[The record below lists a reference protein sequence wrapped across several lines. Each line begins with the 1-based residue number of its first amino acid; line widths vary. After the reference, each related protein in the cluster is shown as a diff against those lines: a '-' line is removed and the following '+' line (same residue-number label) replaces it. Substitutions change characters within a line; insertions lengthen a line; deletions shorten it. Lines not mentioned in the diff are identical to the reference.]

1 MSSLRMDTRDVISTG
16 LSFLV
21 VVVVLHIV
29 VAIIGGIGFGLFE
42 LFVTEECRYYSEGGA
57 YCYNEYS
64 DASWIFGMLFWVPA
78 GIILICGYIG
88 LWTKLFTDS
97 IAMGVYKANNAD
109 EEARLADAFQSAP
122 ATTVVSAAPMA
133 SVAAAPAQ
141 QPTPIQQQQPQDPQ
155 QNAMVLENQYQQ

>member
-1 MSSLRMDTRDVISTG
+1 MSSLRMGTKDVISTG

-29 VAIIGGIGFGLFE
+29 VAIIWGIGFGLFE
-42 LFVTEECRYYSEGGA
+42 LFATEECPEWGDCYSE
-57 YCYNEYS
+57 YS
-64 DASWIFGMLFWVPA
+64 TASWIFGMLFWVVA
-78 GIILICGYIG
+78 GIILFCGYIG

-133 SVAAAPAQ
+133 SVATAPAQ

>member
-1 MSSLRMDTRDVISTG
+1 
-16 LSFLV
+16 
-21 VVVVLHIV
+21 
-29 VAIIGGIGFGLFE
+29 
-42 LFVTEECRYYSEGGA
+42 
-57 YCYNEYS
+57 
-64 DASWIFGMLFWVPA
+64 MLFWVAA
-78 GIILICGYIG
+78 GIILFCGYIG

-133 SVAAAPAQ
+133 SVATAPMTAQ
-141 QPTPIQQQQPQDPQ
+141 QPIPVQQQQPQDPQ

>member
-1 MSSLRMDTRDVISTG
+1 MDTRDVISTG

-42 LFVTEECRYYSEGGA
+42 LFATEECFEGMGYWEGEVDCYS
-57 YCYNEYS
+57 EYS
-64 DASWIFGMLFWVPA
+64 DASWIFGMLFWVAA

-133 SVAAAPAQ
+133 SVATAPAQ
-141 QPTPIQQQQPQDPQ
+141 QPTPVQQQPQDHQ

>member
-1 MSSLRMDTRDVISTG
+1 
-16 LSFLV
+16 
-21 VVVVLHIV
+21 
-29 VAIIGGIGFGLFE
+29 
-42 LFVTEECRYYSEGGA
+42 
-57 YCYNEYS
+57 
-64 DASWIFGMLFWVPA
+64 MLFWVAA
-78 GIILICGYIG
+78 GIILFCGYIG

-97 IAMGVYKANNAD
+97 IAMGVYKANNAG
-109 EEARLADAFQSAP
+109 EDALVVVQSAP

>member
-1 MSSLRMDTRDVISTG
+1 MGTRDVISTG

-21 VVVVLHIV
+21 VVVVLHII
-29 VAIIGGIGFGLFE
+29 VAIIWGIGFGLFE
-42 LFVTEECRYYSEGGA
+42 LFATEECPEWGDCYSE
-57 YCYNEYS
+57 YS
-64 DASWIFGMLFWVPA
+64 TASWIFGMLFWVVA
-78 GIILICGYIG
+78 GIILFCGYIG

-122 ATTVVSAAPMA
+122 ATTVISAAPMA

>member
-1 MSSLRMDTRDVISTG
+1 MSSLRMGTKDVISTG

-29 VAIIGGIGFGLFE
+29 VAIIWGIGFGLFE
-42 LFVTEECRYYSEGGA
+42 LFATEECPEWGDCYSE
-57 YCYNEYS
+57 YS
-64 DASWIFGMLFWVPA
+64 TASWIFGMLFWVAA

-97 IAMGVYKANNAD
+97 IAMGVYKANNAG
-109 EEARLADAFQSAP
+109 EDALVVVQSAP

-133 SVAAAPAQ
+133 SVAAAPATAQ
-141 QPTPIQQQQPQDPQ
+141 QPIPVQQQPQDPQ
-155 QNAMVLENQYQQ
+155 QNAMVMENQYQQQ

>member
-1 MSSLRMDTRDVISTG
+1 MGTKDVISTG

-29 VAIIGGIGFGLFE
+29 VAIIWGIGFGLFE
-42 LFVTEECRYYSEGGA
+42 LFATEECPEWGDCYSE
-57 YCYNEYS
+57 YS
-64 DASWIFGMLFWVPA
+64 TASWIFGMLFWVVA
-78 GIILICGYIG
+78 GIILFCGYIG

-133 SVAAAPAQ
+133 SVATAPMTAQ
-141 QPTPIQQQQPQDPQ
+141 QPIPVQQQQPQDPQ

>member
-1 MSSLRMDTRDVISTG
+1 MGTKDVISTG

-29 VAIIGGIGFGLFE
+29 VAIIWGIGFGLFE
-42 LFVTEECRYYSEGGA
+42 LFATEECPEWGDCYSE
-57 YCYNEYS
+57 YS
-64 DASWIFGMLFWVPA
+64 TASWIFGMLFWVAA
-78 GIILICGYIG
+78 GIILFCGYIG

-133 SVAAAPAQ
+133 SVATAPMTAQ
-141 QPTPIQQQQPQDPQ
+141 QPIPVQQQQPQDPQ

>member
-1 MSSLRMDTRDVISTG
+1 MGTKDVISTG

-21 VVVVLHIV
+21 VVVVLHLV
-29 VAIIGGIGFGLFE
+29 VAIIWGIGFGLFE
-42 LFVTEECRYYSEGGA
+42 AFATEECNEWGGCYS
-57 YCYNEYS
+57 EYS
-64 DASWIFGMLFWVPA
+64 DASWIFALLFWIPA

-97 IAMGVYKANNAD
+97 IAMGVYKANNAG
-109 EEARLADAFQSAP
+109 EDALLVVQSAP

-133 SVAAAPAQ
+133 SVAAAPMASVAAAPATAQ
-141 QPTPIQQQQPQDPQ
+141 QPIPVQQQQPQDPQ

>member
-1 MSSLRMDTRDVISTG
+1 MSSLRMGTKDVISTG

-21 VVVVLHIV
+21 VVVVLHLV
-29 VAIIGGIGFGLFE
+29 VAIIWGIGFGLFE
-42 LFVTEECRYYSEGGA
+42 AFATEECSEWGGCYS
-57 YCYNEYS
+57 EYS
-64 DASWIFGMLFWVPA
+64 DASWMFGLVFWIAA

-97 IAMGVYKANNAD
+97 IAMGVYKANNAG
-109 EEARLADAFQSAP
+109 EDALVVVQSAP

-133 SVAAAPAQ
+133 SVAAAPVTAQ
-141 QPTPIQQQQPQDPQ
+141 QPIPVQQQQPQDPQ